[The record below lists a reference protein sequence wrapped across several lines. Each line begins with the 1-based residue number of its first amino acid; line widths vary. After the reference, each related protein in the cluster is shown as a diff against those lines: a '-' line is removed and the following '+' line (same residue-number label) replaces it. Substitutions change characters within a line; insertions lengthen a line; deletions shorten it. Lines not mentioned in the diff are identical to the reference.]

1 MILGRKDK
9 ERVATLERDASIQ
22 ATNFFKQL
30 HDDHNITYTAIAEKL
45 EVSQQYVNDIA
56 LGKKKIKNRT
66 FYKLLAKLFD

>member
-9 ERVATLERDASIQ
+9 ERVAALEREATIQ

-30 HDDHNITYTAIAEKL
+30 HDDHNITYTAIADKL

-56 LGKKKIKNRT
+56 LGKKTVKNKT
-66 FYKLLAKLFD
+66 FYKLLARLFE